1 MNIFQTALSS
11 KWSLSSTFSYNWI
24 WTSFLQLPHYIT
36 LRGVIPVVYIRL
48 IGRELYSQ

>member
-1 MNIFQTALSS
+1 MEEGVKQTLRKLIQRNVSVR
-11 KWSLSSTFSYNWI
+11 
-24 WTSFLQLPHYIT
+24 T